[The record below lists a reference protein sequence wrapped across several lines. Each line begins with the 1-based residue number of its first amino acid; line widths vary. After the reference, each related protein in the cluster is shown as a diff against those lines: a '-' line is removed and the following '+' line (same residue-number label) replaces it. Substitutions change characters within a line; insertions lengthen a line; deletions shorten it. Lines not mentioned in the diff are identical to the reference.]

1 MHRHDTPHNGP
12 EGPHD
17 HGHAHVHGQAHQHA
31 HGPGHVHAPADFGR
45 AFAIGIALNTVFV
58 AVEAGYG
65 LWSNSMALLADAGH
79 NLSDVL
85 GLLVAWGA
93 ATLSRRKPSDRF
105 TYGWRS
111 SSILAALFNAL
122 FLLLAVGVI
131 AWEAAWRLFY
141 PEPVAGVTVMIVAGV
156 GILIN
161 GFTAYL
167 FVGGRK
173 SDINIEGAYLHMF
186 ADAAVSAG
194 VVIVGLLMIISG
206 WEWLDPAVSL
216 VIVAVIVWQTWR
228 LLRESVTLSLA
239 GVPATIDVDQV
250 RRFLLAARGVTGL
263 HDLHIWPMSTTEIAL
278 TAHLVMPDGHPGDAA
293 LFQLAAELRERFGIV
308 HPTLQIERGDR
319 TCPLEPAQVV

>member
-1 MHRHDTPHNGP
+1 MHRHETPQDGS
-12 EGPHD
+12 ETPHD
-17 HGHAHVHGQAHQHA
+17 HGHGDGQAHQHA
-31 HGPGHVHAPADFGR
+31 HGPGHVHAPKDFGR

-65 LWSNSMALLADAGH
+65 LLSNSMALLADAGH

-85 GLLVAWGA
+85 GLLVAWA
-93 ATLSRRKPSDRF
+93 AAALSRREPSDRF

-141 PEPVAGVTVMIVAGV
+141 PEPVAGVTVMIVAGI

-194 VVIVGLLMIISG
+194 VVVAGLLMITTG
-206 WEWLDPAVSL
+206 WEWLDPSVSL
-216 VIVAVIVWQTWR
+216 VIVVVIVWQTWR
-228 LLRESVTLSLA
+228 LLRESVTMSLA
-239 GVPATIDVDQV
+239 GVPAAIDADQV
-250 RRFLLAARGVTGL
+250 RQFLLGERGVAGL

-278 TAHLVMPDGHPGDAA
+278 TVHLVMPDGHPGDAV
-293 LFQLAAELRERFGIV
+293 LFRLAAELRQRFGIA
-308 HPTLQIERGDR
+308 HPTLQIERGDQ

>member
-1 MHRHDTPHNGP
+1 MQ
-12 EGPHD
+12 EHD
-17 HGHAHVHGQAHQHA
+17 HAHGTPGQSSHDHSHDHSHGGAHS
-31 HGPGHVHAPADFGR
+31 HGPGHVHAPKDFGR
-45 AFAIGIALNTVFV
+45 AFAIGIALNTAFV
-58 AVEAGYG
+58 AIEAGYG

-93 ATLSRRKPSDRF
+93 ATLSRRQPSDRF
-105 TYGWRS
+105 TYGWRN

-141 PEPVAGVTVMIVAGV
+141 PEPVAGVTVIIVAGI

-167 FVGGRK
+167 FAGGR
-173 SDINIEGAYLHMF
+173 SGDINIEGAYLHMF
-186 ADAAVSAG
+186 ADAAVSGG
-194 VVIVGLLMIISG
+194 VVIAGLLMITSG
-206 WEWLDPAVSL
+206 WEWIDPAVSL
-216 VIVAVIVWQTWR
+216 VIVVVIVWQTWR
-228 LLRESVTLSLA
+228 LLRESVTMSLA
-239 GVPATIDVDQV
+239 GVPAAIDVDQV
-250 RRFLLAARGVTGL
+250 RRFLLAEHGVTGL

-278 TAHLVMPDGHPGDAA
+278 TAHLVIPDGHPGDAV
-293 LFQLAAELRERFGIV
+293 LFRLAVELRDRFGIV
-308 HPTLQIERGDR
+308 HPTLQIERGER

>member
-1 MHRHDTPHNGP
+1 MQDHAN
-12 EGPHD
+12 D
-17 HGHAHVHGQAHQHA
+17 HGHAHGPSGQAPPDRPHSHEREA
-31 HGPGHVHAPADFGR
+31 GHVHAPTHFGR
-45 AFAIGIALNTVFV
+45 AFAIGIALNTGFV

-65 LWSNSMALLADAGH
+65 LLSNSMALLADAGH

-93 ATLSRRKPSDRF
+93 ATLSRRQPSDRF
-105 TYGWRS
+105 TYGWRN

-131 AWEAAWRLFY
+131 AWKAAWRLFY
-141 PEPVAGVTVMIVAGV
+141 PEPVAGVTVMIVAGI

-167 FVGGRK
+167 FAGGRR

-194 VVIVGLLMIISG
+194 VVVVGVLMIMSG

-216 VIVAVIVWQTWR
+216 AIVAVIVWQTWR

-239 GVPATIDVDQV
+239 GVPAAVDVEQV
-250 RRFLLAARGVTGL
+250 RRFLLAERGVTGL

-278 TAHLVMPDGHPGDAA
+278 TAHLVMPDGHPGDSV
-293 LFQLAAELRERFGIV
+293 LFQLATDLRERFGIV

-319 TCPLEPAQVV
+319 VCPLEPAQVV